1 MEETR
6 IVLRIHDFIRSM
18 NPIRL
23 DPLRAIMI
31 AATVFTL
38 TLTGCASSSLSSQSQ
53 AASSRSLDAA
63 IDGSQ
68 RTDKARAR
76 DIYRHPKETLQFFDL
91 GPTRAVLEI
100 APGGGWYTDIL
111 APYLHDAG
119 QLYEAQYLSTSADLA
134 AEDSDT
140 DAAYRRKLSAA
151 PAVYGNVVVG
161 TLHAGR
167 FIGFDAHERFDRVL
181 TFRNIHNWIKDG
193 QFDANLR
200 AFHDALKQGGVLGVE
215 EHRARPGTTVQQ
227 MIDSGYVTEAYVI
240 EHAQAAGFV
249 LVARSEIN
257 ANPKDTK
264 DYPHG
269 VWSLPPTYR
278 GGDVDRSRYA
288 AIGESDRMTLRFVK
302 P

>member
-6 IVLRIHDFIRSM
+6 IVSRIHDFIRSM

-53 AASSRSLDAA
+53 AASSSSLDAA

-91 GPTRAVLEI
+91 GPTQAVLEI

-134 AEDSDT
+134 AEDNDT
-140 DAAYRRKLSAA
+140 DAAYRRKLASA

>member
-1 MEETR
+1 
-6 IVLRIHDFIRSM
+6 
-18 NPIRL
+18 
-23 DPLRAIMI
+23 
-31 AATVFTL
+31 
-38 TLTGCASSSLSSQSQ
+38 
-53 AASSRSLDAA
+53 
-63 IDGSQ
+63 
-68 RTDKARAR
+68 
-76 DIYRHPKETLQFFDL
+76 
-91 GPTRAVLEI
+91 
-100 APGGGWYTDIL
+100 
-111 APYLHDAG
+111 
-119 QLYEAQYLSTSADLA
+119 
-134 AEDSDT
+134 
-140 DAAYRRKLSAA
+140 
-151 PAVYGNVVVG
+151 
-161 TLHAGR
+161 LHAGR

-288 AIGESDRMTLRFVK
+288 AIGESDRMTLKFVK